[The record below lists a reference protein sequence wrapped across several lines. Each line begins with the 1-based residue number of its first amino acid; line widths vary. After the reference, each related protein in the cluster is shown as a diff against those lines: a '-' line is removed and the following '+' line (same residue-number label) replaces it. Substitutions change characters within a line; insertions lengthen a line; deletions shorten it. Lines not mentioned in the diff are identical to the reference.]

1 MEAVSGGEATIL
13 LESITLGQDMED
25 SAQSNLVKSLMMK
38 EAVRMFG
45 RVSLVL
51 VVEEMRKDELELLAG
66 QLLEWTGA
74 EHAGYE
80 EILTHCYLCL
90 TKSEDCDMDEVM

>member
-1 MEAVSGGEATIL
+1 MEAVSGGESTIL
-13 LESITLGQDMED
+13 LESITLGQDMEEL
-25 SAQSNLVKSLMMK
+25 AQSNLVKSLMVK

-45 RVSLVL
+45 RVSVVL

-74 EHAGYE
+74 EHEGFE
-80 EILTHCYLCL
+80 EILAHCYLCL
-90 TKSEDCDMDEVM
+90 TKTEDCDMDDVL